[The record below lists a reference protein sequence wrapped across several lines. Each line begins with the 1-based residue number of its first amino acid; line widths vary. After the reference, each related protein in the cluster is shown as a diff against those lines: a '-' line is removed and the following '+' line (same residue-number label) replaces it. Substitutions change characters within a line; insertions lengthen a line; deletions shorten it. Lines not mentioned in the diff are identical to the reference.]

1 MSKDPKFGWHVIWVI
16 PAIWCFLA
24 YQFMYD
30 YFARRKEAKFIAN
43 LPPELKRLRTLSGR
57 K

>member
-30 YFARRKEAKFIAN
+30 YFARRKEAKFIAT
-43 LPPELKRLRTLSGR
+43 LPPELKRLRTLAGR